1 MKKVIIDAANFKD
14 KKQMFTHLHAVL
26 GNGNFEGNNLD
37 ALHDCLTMI
46 FEPTEITVR
55 NYANAKVHL
64 GGYADIFWH
73 VLDDASEENK
83 NLRIVID

>member
-1 MKKVIIDAANFKD
+1 MKKIVIDAANFKD

-26 GNGNFEGNNLD
+26 GNDNFEGNNLD
-37 ALHDCLTMI
+37 ALHDRLTMI

-55 NYANAKVHL
+55 NFANAKAHI

-83 NLRIVID
+83 NLSIVID